1 MPPKEIGERV
11 DRANCELKVFAGE
24 SKDNAPA
31 DVEDCVAPAPEKVT
45 FTGAPAE
52 KGTLSVLTG
61 QDKTFYYITCSKGGI
76 FLDKHGENIQAD
88 ADKAYCFPDREELRA
103 VIEIIKHDK
112 DRKEKYGDWLLVNKL
127 LNLKREP
134 IAIVRL

>member
-1 MPPKEIGERV
+1 MQPKEIDERA
-11 DRANCELKVFAGE
+11 DREKCELKVFAGE

-45 FTGAPAE
+45 FTGTLPE
-52 KGTLSVLTG
+52 NGTLDVIIG
-61 QDKTFYYITCSKGGI
+61 KDKIFYYITCSKGGI
-76 FLDKHGENIQAD
+76 CLDGHGEHIQAN
-88 ADKAYCFPDREELRA
+88 ADEAYCFSDREELRA

-127 LNLKREP
+127 LNLKRAP
-134 IAIVRL
+134 IEIVTL